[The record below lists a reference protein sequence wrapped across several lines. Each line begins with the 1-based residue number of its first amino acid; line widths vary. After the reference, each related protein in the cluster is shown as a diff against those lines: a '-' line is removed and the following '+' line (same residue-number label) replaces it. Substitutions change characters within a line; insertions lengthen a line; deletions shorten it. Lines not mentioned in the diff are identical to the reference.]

1 MSSHKLPPLL
11 ASVFITKKFTKY
23 LALIKCLQKFS
34 GTRYHTQLGYFL
46 CFVIAAPPAVT
57 STVPGNLVIDS
68 VERDECVNN
77 GYENPTSAAYM
88 QVTGA
93 VSRTVRLASVF
104 TVRLGQANVFTSV
117 CDSVN
122 RGISVPTCITGH
134 MTRGS
139 LFKGVSIQDGVSV
152 QWGVS
157 LSESG

>member
-1 MSSHKLPPLL
+1 MSSKVFRNPLPYTVGL
-11 ASVFITKKFTKY
+11 
-23 LALIKCLQKFS
+23 
-34 GTRYHTQLGYFL
+34 FL

-77 GYENPTSAAYM
+77 GYENPTSAGYM

-122 RGISVPTCITGH
+122 RGISCPNMH
-134 MTRGS
+134 HRS
-139 LFKGVSIQDGVSV
+139 HDQGVSV
-152 QWGVS
+152 QGGLYQGWSLCPVGGVS
-157 LSESG
+157 V